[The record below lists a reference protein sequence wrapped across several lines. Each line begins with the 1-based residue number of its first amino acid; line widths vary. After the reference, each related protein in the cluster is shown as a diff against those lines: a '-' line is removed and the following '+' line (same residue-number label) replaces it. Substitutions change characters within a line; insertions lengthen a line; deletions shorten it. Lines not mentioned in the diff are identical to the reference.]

1 MLDCTQPLRRETV
14 GHITFLVGLTL
25 TSWIGTSEWKRP
37 RGRIRSGWRWRR
49 PLGGALIGL
58 LVAAAPGTCADAK
71 NVSFKIPPVKIP
83 LMVKDQTITITAWA
97 QISQVSSNKD
107 MQIFNLEL
115 SADLGELQENLT
127 GLLSAQLD
135 KDDRCGERIQIQQA
149 TLVPA
154 YPASVATV
162 QLHFE
167 RWACIKAFGKQQA
180 KKLVAGNAV
189 IPLKLTP
196 GVEQDNTELKLVP
209 EVGTIQADGSL
220 GELLRSGTVGEM
232 IQEKIRSSILSA
244 LKKGT
249 NLGATLPPAVQGY
262 ARIENAAFMDAGSGR
277 LLVVLDGQ
285 VRITKEQVER
295 LSEQV
300 KERLGK
306 K

>member
-1 MLDCTQPLRRETV
+1 V
-14 GHITFLVGLTL
+14 GNVTNLVRL
-25 TSWIGTSEWKRP
+25 TSRMETSEGKKLRAE
-37 RGRIRSGWRWRR
+37 ISFGWRWRR
-49 PLGGALIGL
+49 ALGGALIGL
-58 LVAAAPGTCADAK
+58 LAAGASVTCADSK
-71 NVSFKIPPVKIP
+71 NLSFKIPPVKIP
-83 LMVKDQTITITAWA
+83 LTVKDQTVTILAWA
-97 QISQVSSNKD
+97 QISMVSSGKE
-107 MQIFNLEL
+107 MQIFNLQL
-115 SADLGELQENLT
+115 DADLGELQENLT

-149 TLVPA
+149 TLEPA
-154 YPASVATV
+154 YPASIATV

-180 KKLVAGNAV
+180 KKLVAGNAL

-244 LKKGT
+244 LQKGT
-249 NLGATLPPAVQGY
+249 SLGATLPPAVQGY
-262 ARIENAAFMDAGSGR
+262 VRIENAAFKDAGSGR
-277 LLVVLDGQ
+277 LQVELDGQ
-285 VRITKEQVER
+285 VRITKEQVQM

-300 KERLGK
+300 KERMGK